1 MEEVIESLV
10 AIIKDKTKD
19 FTYLDQ
25 EQMFRDLSGRLNDMS
40 LDAMKC
46 EYLGERRSHVKTT
59 GERVQWQ
66 DIPLLRQ
73 CANTGDG
80 RLDPW
85 HGCKRERGTP
95 VFYDLQRC
103 RP

>member
-40 LDAMKC
+40 IDAMKC
-46 EYLGERRSHVKTT
+46 EYLGKGRE
-59 GERVQWQ
+59 VQ
-66 DIPLLRQ
+66 D
-73 CANTGDG
+73 N
-80 RLDPW
+80 
-85 HGCKRERGTP
+85 E
-95 VFYDLQRC
+95 
-103 RP
+103 

>member
-10 AIIKDKTKD
+10 AIIKNKTKD

-46 EYLGERRSHVKTT
+46 EYLGERKEVADN
-59 GERVQWQ
+59 E
-66 DIPLLRQ
+66 
-73 CANTGDG
+73 
-80 RLDPW
+80 
-85 HGCKRERGTP
+85 
-95 VFYDLQRC
+95 
-103 RP
+103 

>member
-46 EYLGERRSHVKTT
+46 EYLGERK
-59 GERVQWQ
+59 E
-66 DIPLLRQ
+66 
-73 CANTGDG
+73 
-80 RLDPW
+80 
-85 HGCKRERGTP
+85 
-95 VFYDLQRC
+95 
-103 RP
+103 

>member
-10 AIIKDKTKD
+10 AIINKTKD

-46 EYLGERRSHVKTT
+46 EYLGERKEVADN
-59 GERVQWQ
+59 E
-66 DIPLLRQ
+66 
-73 CANTGDG
+73 
-80 RLDPW
+80 
-85 HGCKRERGTP
+85 
-95 VFYDLQRC
+95 
-103 RP
+103 